1 MRPIVKGCL
10 QSRAAYIFYLFTLS
24 KGTNDARS
32 FLGYVLST
40 KLSFRILFSAATRAL
55 TSVTGGLRRTQS
67 SCSVEGHHYMSFQLN
82 ARPSSSRKSLR
93 GLGNL
98 CFFFLRVN
106 SGSDKIHKVL
116 QPFSVVDV
124 RGPQV
129 FQAVRRA
136 HVDNLLV
143 VSPVN
148 WHSCGQANVN
158 NTSGMKSHRKR

>member
-1 MRPIVKGCL
+1 MRPIVKGGL

-93 GLGNL
+93 GSL
-98 CFFFLRVN
+98 N